1 MIEYKFLFEYFGRM
15 KSLILL
21 IAFFLPLT
29 VVSAQQI
36 SVNDE
41 TNKYVEFLKLD
52 GDQKDKLVR
61 ILERKATDLKR
72 LEANSDTGSA
82 DFRQK
87 RRNIYSG
94 TEKSVRIILNEQQ
107 LELWSAYQRQQR
119 TENAAKIK
127 ELRAQGAS
135 EEDIKDAQYGIFN

>member
-15 KSLILL
+15 KSFMLLIL
-21 IAFFLPLT
+21 FFASFA
-29 VVSAQQI
+29 VVNAQQI

-41 TNKYVEFLKLD
+41 TAKYVDFLKLD
-52 GDQKDKLVR
+52 SDQKTKLVR
-61 ILERKATDLKR
+61 ILERKATELKR
-72 LEANSDTGSA
+72 LEANSDTASA

-94 TEKSVRIILNEQQ
+94 AEKSIRIILNEQQ
-107 LELWSAYQRQQR
+107 LELWSAYQRERR
-119 TENAAKIK
+119 TENADKIK

-135 EEDIKDAQYGIFN
+135 EEDIKDAQFGIYN